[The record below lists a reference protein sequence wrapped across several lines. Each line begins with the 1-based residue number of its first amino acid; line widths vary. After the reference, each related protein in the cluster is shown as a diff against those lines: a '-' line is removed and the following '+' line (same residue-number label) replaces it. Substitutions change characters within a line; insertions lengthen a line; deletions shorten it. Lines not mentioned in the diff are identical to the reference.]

1 MLRLVN
7 GNKLVVGDQV
17 IVKYGAGWQMFG
29 IVNLTEDGNYLGVFL
44 FLVKNAE
51 GSMGLDVAASSAAA
65 VEILRPIDLEGA
77 YYVK

>member
-17 IVKYGAGWQMFG
+17 IVKYGAGWQTFG
-29 IVNLTEDGNYLGVFL
+29 VINLTEDGNYMAVFL
-44 FLVKNAE
+44 FLIKNETGGMEWSVA
-51 GSMGLDVAASSAAA
+51 GSAAS
-65 VEILRPIDLEGA
+65 VEILKPLDLEGA